1 MKKLKL
7 ILFSGLIFILL
18 ISFLIKRS
26 SLIFEREKSYN
37 AGIVTKVY
45 DGDTIK
51 VRFLNGKSEK
61 IRFIGVDCPELDDER
76 EEIRIFACIAK
87 RFTFTNLYKKKVALT
102 YDWELR
108 DKYGRLLA
116 YVWLKNDLF
125 NEIIIRKGFAFAF
138 LKFPFKREF
147 QIRFRKAEKWARINK
162 KGLWSIGREK
172 IISSQQTFN
181 YINEYLSVKF
191 ICENIYFGR
200 KYIFLD
206 SSRDY
211 SRSFSV
217 LIPIAEKAK
226 FGNISKFNNKILIA
240 RGLIE
245 KYKKKTQMIIF
256 SPLQLKLLEN

>member
-7 ILFSGLIFILL
+7 ILFSVLIFIIL
-18 ISFLIKRS
+18 ISFLIKRTPY
-26 SLIFEREKSYN
+26 IFKREGTDET
-37 AGIVTKVY
+37 GIVMKVY
-45 DGDTIK
+45 DGDTIR
-51 VRFLNGKSEK
+51 VRFLNGKEEK
-61 IRFIGVDCPELDDER
+61 IRFIGVNCPELDDER
-76 EEIRIFACIAK
+76 EEIRIFAHIAK
-87 RFTFTNLYKKKVALT
+87 RFTFVNLYKKKVILT

-108 DKYGRLLA
+108 DKYGRVLA
-116 YVWLKNDLF
+116 YIWLKNDLF
-125 NEIIIRKGFAFAF
+125 NEIIIKKGFAFAF

-147 QIRFRKAEKWARINK
+147 QMRFKKAEEWARINK

-172 IISSQQTFN
+172 VISPQETFN

-211 SRSFSV
+211 AHTFSV
-217 LIPIAEKAK
+217 LIPITEKLK

-245 KYKKKTQMIIF
+245 RYKKKTQMIVF
-256 SPLQLKLLEN
+256 SPLQLKLLNN